1 MKRKHGAED
10 GADCRSPSLTLE
22 EQTKKSQKVEDG
34 AIDWKL
40 YAEEIEQRLATT
52 SPEQKRVE
60 AEKTEWQLWAEL
72 SHARAQL
79 GQWHEALNAARKA
92 GRSTFEVLQLLHLC
106 LPRLYSF
113 AIHQGRRA
121 EAKALLGLG
130 RCGEALTVAR
140 DAVGLAND
148 AQEPEADT
156 LLRSAMT
163 VRTADV
169 CGMLVPPIPDC
180 QLNVP
185 DGCVDL
191 VGAL

>member
-1 MKRKHGAED
+1 MKRKHGAEGAED
-10 GADCRSPSLTLE
+10 GADCRSFPSSPLE
-22 EQTKKSQKVEDG
+22 EHTKKSQKVEDG
-34 AIDWKL
+34 ELDWKL
-40 YAEEIEQRLATT
+40 YAEEIEQRLETT
-52 SPEQKRVE
+52 SPEQKNGEVE
-60 AEKTEWQLWAEL
+60 AEKTECQLWAEL
-72 SHARAQL
+72 SHARAKL

-92 GRSTFEVLQLLHLC
+92 GRSTFEVLQLLHLF

-113 AIHQGRRA
+113 AINQGRRA

-148 AQEPEADT
+148 AQEPEADI

-169 CGMLVPPIPDC
+169 CGMLVPPIPHLPV
-180 QLNVP
+180 Q
-185 DGCVDL
+185 CV
-191 VGAL
+191 